1 LFRGMPHDASTPY
14 VETNMPP
21 PLPIPEFL
29 TTARAAEVLGRSPQ
43 TLRRWSSTG
52 QGPVQPV
59 RRFGRLAWP
68 ADRIREFLARGE

>member
-1 LFRGMPHDASTPY
+1 MQPT
-14 VETNMPP
+14 
-21 PLPIPEFL
+21 LPIPEFL

-43 TLRRWSSTG
+43 TLRHWSSSG
-52 QGPVQPV
+52 KGPVQPV

>member
-1 LFRGMPHDASTPY
+1 MR
-14 VETNMPP
+14 P
-21 PLPIPEFL
+21 PLPLPALL
-29 TTARAAEVLGRSPQ
+29 TIARDDEVLGRRPL
-43 TLRRWSSTG
+43 TLRRCSSTG